1 MPFSTPFTLSASFL
15 FVKKVLSHQKCTFTT
30 YILHDTTNHY
40 IFQNKH
46 WRHCN
51 PGHRAMGRV
60 VFLPRPEIIYINTP
74 FSLPRPEVI
83 YIWAWLISAP
93 NGVSDDKQCSNRNK
107 FSIIMTGFAYSLN
120 CDFEQSNL
128 ATFVYQNGD
137 F

>member
-1 MPFSTPFTLSASFL
+1 MVNIYDPVVDRAEPSQAGSVSLARYCSARPGSVFSWNTELSL
-15 FVKKVLSHQKCTFTT
+15 
-30 YILHDTTNHY
+30 I
-40 IFQNKH
+40 NKH

-93 NGVSDDKQCSNRNK
+93 NGVSVNKQFQNSVTTSLTKLTFITYYILSCLDINK
-107 FSIIMTGFAYSLN
+107 
-120 CDFEQSNL
+120 
-128 ATFVYQNGD
+128 
-137 F
+137 